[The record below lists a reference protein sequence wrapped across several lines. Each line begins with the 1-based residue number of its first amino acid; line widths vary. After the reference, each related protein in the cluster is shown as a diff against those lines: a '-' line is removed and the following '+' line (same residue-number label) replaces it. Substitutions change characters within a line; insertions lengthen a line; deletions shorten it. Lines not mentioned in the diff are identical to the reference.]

1 PESLPEAVAILRG
14 LIERIVM
21 IPQPDQP
28 GGHLIEIFGEL
39 RSILSFCDGG
49 LGDPAPGKQK
59 APRFGEA

>member
-28 GGHLIEIFGEL
+28 GVSGKGTPW
-39 RSILSFCDGG
+39 LSVVVG
-49 LGDPAPGKQK
+49 LGYAGCV
-59 APRFGEA
+59 ALTPRFHAYD